1 MQPITRVKILFLA
14 LILVMAVIPASGF
27 LGIGRAQDGNVG
39 VDNGGGNVGIDNGQ
53 GNVGVENG
61 WNNTGVG
68 NGSDN
73 SAAGTT
79 TIVSSPKGISLLAGS
94 ATSPGSKDGSL
105 RVATFFEPGRMT
117 ADSQFAC
124 GQLNYG
130 VGGIGRRWIARG
142 LIFCHEHNNG
152 RKGGAFVTVNK

>member
-1 MQPITRVKILFLA
+1 MTNPGFRKIVNRLQRPLQ
-14 LILVMAVIPASGF
+14 LILMSANFAVAVACGGS
-27 LGIGRAQDGNVG
+27 
-39 VDNGGGNVGIDNGQ
+39 GGGSASSDPGSNANG
-53 GNVGVENG
+53 
-61 WNNTGVG
+61 TVG